1 MFNSVGRL
9 GHDRDGNGGMEGRIT
24 VCTSSPGDPH
34 DVSDPTVLT
43 GQRPVGV

>member
-24 VCTSSPGDPH
+24 VCYQFTR
-34 DVSDPTVLT
+34 
-43 GQRPVGV
+43 RPA